1 MAFCPLLY
9 LSLVRSLHHLRSA
22 RVGLALSGGSVR
34 GLAHIGVFKVLS
46 EAGIQP
52 AIVTGT
58 SAGSIIGAGIAAG
71 MTWQELTQM
80 ARGEFWPRFL
90 HGGTLEAFCA
100 RRLPRHFAD
109 LKLPFAAMATTLPD
123 RRAIPI
129 TTGHLA
135 SAISASCAMRVIRGT
150 VRREGQVLKD
160 GGMACVL
167 PADVCRQ
174 MGADFVIGSDV
185 WELSSLLRDLGLHPG
200 HRRAR
205 RLYPAQYHTSLRD
218 TDLHIH
224 PRVPWAGY
232 WPNDAGIER
241 MIEAGE
247 QAARHALARYS
258 CHKASAN

>member
-1 MAFCPLLY
+1 MLRRIQNMTASSPRVNRVRPASAGLGCGGVGACLTSSASRAIFSVMAFCPLLY

-100 RRLPRHFAD
+100 RRLPPHFAD

-123 RRAIPI
+123 RRAILI

-135 SAISASCAMRVIRGT
+135 SAISASCAMRVIR
-150 VRREGQVLKD
+150 
-160 GGMACVL
+160 
-167 PADVCRQ
+167 
-174 MGADFVIGSDV
+174 
-185 WELSSLLRDLGLHPG
+185 
-200 HRRAR
+200 
-205 RLYPAQYHTSLRD
+205 
-218 TDLHIH
+218 
-224 PRVPWAGY
+224 
-232 WPNDAGIER
+232 
-241 MIEAGE
+241 
-247 QAARHALARYS
+247 
-258 CHKASAN
+258 